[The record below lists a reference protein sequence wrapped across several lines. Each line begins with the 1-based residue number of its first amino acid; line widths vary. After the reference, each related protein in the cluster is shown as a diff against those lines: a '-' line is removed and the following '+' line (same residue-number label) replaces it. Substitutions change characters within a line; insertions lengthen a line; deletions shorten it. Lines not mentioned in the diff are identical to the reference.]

1 MAFKSRKLLSRKSF
15 VRTILFSIVFIT
27 SSSFNPPAKP
37 YALTRVCIDA
47 GHGGHDTGCI
57 GGKAKEKDVALGIA
71 LKLGKYIEDHFP
83 EVKVIYTRK
92 TDVFVELHERAA
104 IANNAKADLFICIH
118 CNSACYRDKKKRKDV
133 CNEETNGVET
143 WVMGLHKSEA
153 NLEVSKREN
162 EVVLLEKDYTKKYD
176 GFDPNSPEANIIF
189 SLYQNA
195 YLDQSLRMASLVQG
209 EVAKK
214 GREERGVKQAGFLV
228 LFKTYMPS
236 VLIETGFLTNP
247 TEAKFLTSEK
257 GQDAMAHSVFNAF
270 KSYKSSVETGE
281 PGKTEDRKAPASES
295 DSEVEAKSD
304 PVKANVTKPEID
316 TAVEAVKVK
325 TNNAPVGENNDDSA
339 HITGRDN
346 APPKVLQPVSKT
358 EPRYTGKQKSSVA
371 KNDKANVYG
380 FAVQVLSSP
389 IKLQLSDKKFK
400 GQKDLIEE
408 IDNNIF
414 KYTTEHYTSLDVAIN
429 TQKKMQEAGFK
440 DAFVVAYK
448 LNKRIPLKQARD
460 EMKGQ

>member
-15 VRTILFSIVFIT
+15 VHTILFSIVFIT
-27 SSSFNPPAKP
+27 SSSFNPPVKH

-47 GHGGHDTGCI
+47 GHGGHDSGCI
-57 GGKAKEKDVALGIA
+57 SGKAKEKDVALGIA
-71 LKLGKYIEDHFP
+71 LKLGKYIENHFP

-162 EVVLLEKDYTKKYD
+162 EVVMLEKDYSKKYD

-209 EVAKK
+209 EVVRK
-214 GREERGVKQAGFLV
+214 GREDRGVKQAGFLV

-247 TEAKFLTSEK
+247 AEAKFLTSEK
-257 GQDAMAHSVFNAF
+257 GQDAMALSVFNAF
-270 KSYKSSVETGE
+270 KSYKS
-281 PGKTEDRKAPASES
+281 
-295 DSEVEAKSD
+295 
-304 PVKANVTKPEID
+304 
-316 TAVEAVKVK
+316 
-325 TNNAPVGENNDDSA
+325 
-339 HITGRDN
+339 
-346 APPKVLQPVSKT
+346 
-358 EPRYTGKQKSSVA
+358 
-371 KNDKANVYG
+371 
-380 FAVQVLSSP
+380 
-389 IKLQLSDKKFK
+389 
-400 GQKDLIEE
+400 
-408 IDNNIF
+408 
-414 KYTTEHYTSLDVAIN
+414 
-429 TQKKMQEAGFK
+429 
-440 DAFVVAYK
+440 
-448 LNKRIPLKQARD
+448 
-460 EMKGQ
+460 

>member
-1 MAFKSRKLLSRKSF
+1 MVFKSRKLLSRKSF

-37 YALTRVCIDA
+37 YTLTRVCIDA

-247 TEAKFLTSEK
+247 SEAKFLTSEK

-281 PGKTEDRKAPASES
+281 PGKTYEKKEPASES

-304 PVKANVTKPEID
+304 PVKATDTKPEID
-316 TAVEAVKVK
+316 AVAESVKVK
-325 TNNAPVGENNDDSA
+325 TNDSPA
-339 HITGRDN
+339 AEITVDSTRITGRDS
-346 APPKVLQPVSKT
+346 APPKVLQPVSKS
-358 EPRYTGKQKSSVA
+358 EPRYTGKQKSSVE
-371 KNDKANVYG
+371 KNEKTNVYE

-389 IKLQLSDKKFK
+389 VKLQPSDKKFK

-408 IDNNIF
+408 IDNNTY
-414 KYTTEHYTSLDVAIN
+414 KYTTEHFASLNVAIN
-429 TQKKMQEAGFK
+429 AQKKMQLVGFT

>member
-1 MAFKSRKLLSRKSF
+1 MAFKSRKLLPRKIS
-15 VRTILFSIVFIT
+15 VRIILFSTVFF
-27 SSSFNPPAKP
+27 SSSFHNPVKH

-57 GGKAKEKDVALGIA
+57 SGKAKEKDVALGIS

-83 EVKVIYTRK
+83 DVKVIYTRK
-92 TDVFVELHERAA
+92 TDVFLGLHERAA
-104 IANNAKADLFICIH
+104 IANNARADLFICVH
-118 CNSACYRDKKKRKDV
+118 CNSACYRDKKKKKDV

-195 YLDQSLRMASLVQG
+195 FLDQSLKMASLVQN
-209 EVAKK
+209 EVSKK

-247 TEAKFLTSEK
+247 AEAKYLTSEK
-257 GQDAMAHSVFNAF
+257 GQDALASAFFNAF
-270 KSYKSSVETGE
+270 KNYKASVESGETGFDFKTPTPESAKEMNADTGNKSAGENTTDQEGNVTGE
-281 PGKTEDRKAPASES
+281 KTPESEL
-295 DSEVEAKSD
+295 E
-304 PVKANVTKPEID
+304 
-316 TAVEAVKVK
+316 
-325 TNNAPVGENNDDSA
+325 
-339 HITGRDN
+339 
-346 APPKVLQPVSKT
+346 PK
-358 EPRYTGKQKSSVA
+358 YTGKQKTAVPP
-371 KNDKANVYG
+371 KQEIKIEYD
-380 FAVQVLSSP
+380 FAVQVLSSTV
-389 IKLQLSDKKFK
+389 KVKANDKRFK
-400 GQKDLIEE
+400 GLAGLQEEKDNGIY
-408 IDNNIF
+408 
-414 KYTTEHYTSLDVAIN
+414 KYTTAHCRNFEDAVAIQR
-429 TQKKMQEAGFK
+429 TMQDAGFA

-448 LNKRIPLKQARD
+448 SGKRVPIKEVRD
-460 EMKGQ
+460 LENVK

>member
-1 MAFKSRKLLSRKSF
+1 MRALL
-15 VRTILFSIVFIT
+15 FIT
-27 SSSFNPPAKP
+27 AFIGFSSFNIPPKH
-37 YALTRVCIDA
+37 YTLTRVCIDA

-57 GGKAKEKDVALGIA
+57 GGKTKEKDVALAIA

-83 EVKVIYTRK
+83 DVKVIYTRK

-104 IANNAKADLFICIH
+104 IANNAKADLFICVH
-118 CNSACYRDKKKRKDV
+118 CNSACFRDKKKKKDV

-162 EVVLLEKDYTKKYD
+162 DVVLLEKDYTKKYD

-195 YLDQSLRMASLVQG
+195 YLDQSLKMASLVQN

-247 TEAKFLTSEK
+247 SEEKYLSGEK
-257 GQDAMAHSVFNAF
+257 GQDAMAYSFFNAF
-270 KSYKSSVETGE
+270 KNYKLSVESGETGIPAE
-281 PGKTEDRKAPASES
+281 KMSPG
-295 DSEVEAKSD
+295 
-304 PVKANVTKPEID
+304 
-316 TAVEAVKVK
+316 
-325 TNNAPVGENNDDSA
+325 DDSSS
-339 HITGRDN
+339 GRAINGGQRKDGN
-346 APPKVLQPVSKT
+346 GQGNDIAGVPANPDPSVPVA
-358 EPRYTGKQKSSVA
+358 EPRYTGKQKTDA
-371 KNDKANVYG
+371 DGDDEGRIYQ
-380 FAVQVLSSP
+380 FAVQVVTSSA
-389 IKLQLSDKKFK
+389 KLLIPDKKFK
-400 GQKDLIEE
+400 GQPYFIEE
-408 IDNNIF
+408 LDNGIY
-414 KYTTEHYTSLDVAIN
+414 KYTTPHTETYDEALGV
-429 TQKKMQEAGFK
+429 QKAMKEKGFS

-448 LNKRIPLKQARD
+448 QNKRVPLKQALE
-460 EMKGQ
+460 EMNALK

>member
-1 MAFKSRKLLSRKSF
+1 MAFKSRKLLPRKIF
-15 VRTILFSIVFIT
+15 IRIILFSTVFF
-27 SSSFNPPAKP
+27 SSSFHIPAKH

-57 GGKAKEKDVALGIA
+57 SGKAKEKDVALGIS

-83 EVKVIYTRK
+83 DVKVIYTRK

-104 IANNAKADLFICIH
+104 IANNARADLFICVH
-118 CNSACYRDKKKRKDV
+118 CNSACYRDKKKKKDV

-195 YLDQSLRMASLVQG
+195 YLDQSLKMASLVQN
-209 EVAKK
+209 EISRK
-214 GREERGVKQAGFLV
+214 GRIERGVKQAGFLV

-247 TEAKFLTSEK
+247 DEAKFLTSEK
-257 GQDAMAHSVFNAF
+257 GQDAMAHAFFSAF
-270 KSYKSSVETGE
+270 KNYKTSVESGE
-281 PGKTEDRKAPASES
+281 PGSES
-295 DSEVEAKSD
+295 GYQGAEAVSGELKVD
-304 PVKANVTKPEID
+304 DTINKANID
-316 TAVEAVKVK
+316 TPTGQAIK
-325 TNNAPVGENNDDSA
+325 ENSGA
-339 HITGRDN
+339 
-346 APPKVLQPVSKT
+346 
-358 EPRYTGKQKSSVA
+358 EPRYTGKQNNNAVSKPETKSE
-371 KNDKANVYG
+371 YEY
-380 FAVQVLSSP
+380 AVQVLSSSV
-389 IKLQLSDKKFK
+389 KLKAGDKRFK
-400 GQKDLIEE
+400 GLVGLQEEKDNSIY
-408 IDNNIF
+408 
-414 KYTTEHYTSLDVAIN
+414 KYTTAHSPTFEDAVTIQR
-429 TQKKMQEAGFK
+429 TMQDAGFS

-448 LNKRIPLKQARD
+448 SGKRIPIKEARENMD
-460 EMKGQ
+460 TAK